1 MLFQRGVVQDR
12 EELGAAYKK
21 WSPLKKGDEG
31 GFEGARVNLND
42 GNRSW
47 LLVEPMN
54 SIATQ
59 SLEGE
64 DGWLMKSLRIIKAIK
79 TPAS

>member
-1 MLFQRGVVQDR
+1 VQDR
-12 EELGAAYKK
+12 EELGAAHKK
-21 WSPLKKGDEG
+21 WPPLKKGDEG

-79 TPAS
+79 TPIS